1 MASEAKNLD
10 DSYLA
15 IGRKVKTAE
24 AGVHGEVPFTP
35 IRRPKP
41 PMTG

>member
-10 DSYLA
+10 GSYLA
-15 IGRKVKTAE
+15 MGRKVKTGE
-24 AGVHGEVPFTP
+24 AGVHGEAPFTP
-35 IRRPKP
+35 VRHPNP